1 MPLVK
6 LDMIKGQRSPE
17 EIRKL
22 ADVVQDTFL
31 NSFNAPKGDRYQII
45 TQHEPYEMICEDTGL
60 GIQRSDKLLFIQ
72 IFEQGRG
79 KELKEQIYAAL
90 AENLK
95 KECGLEG
102 SDLIIS
108 VSMNNQED
116 WSFGFGRAQVSVQ
129 YSEEQETWTNA
140 LHTQFLTGELP
151 IKK

>member
-22 ADVVQDTFL
+22 ADVVQQTLLD
-31 NSFNAPKGDRYQII
+31 SFNAPKGDRYQVSYDFQTRPRLTPHLLNPHQII

-60 GIQRSDKLLFIQ
+60 DIQRSDKLLFIQ

-79 KELKEQIYAAL
+79 KDLKEQVYAAL

-116 WSFGFGRAQVSVQ
+116 WSFGFGRAQVSA
-129 YSEEQETWTNA
+129 E
-140 LHTQFLTGELP
+140 F
-151 IKK
+151 